1 MAKTVIIITSK
12 WDYLKDQLDTLC
24 AQLLKAGINC
34 EIRNY
39 DEPEAM
45 RLIIRHGIN
54 NGIVRIPQIYIID
67 NERVRQVKYRVT
79 NDLRLVIDEL
89 NNPNQ

>member
-12 WDYLKDQLDTLC
+12 WDYLKDQLDALC
-24 AQLLKAGINC
+24 MQLLRAGVNC
-34 EIRNY
+34 ETRNY

-45 RLIIRHGIN
+45 RLITRYGIN

-67 NERVRQVKYRVT
+67 NERIRQVKYRVT
-79 NDLRLVIDEL
+79 NDLSLVIEDL